1 MTEKSV
7 DYIKSRKG
15 KDKPFFLFLSHYA
28 SHTILNGK
36 PQLVAKYRKKHP
48 PGKST
53 RERCYLCQDAALAGD
68 PQNHWAGDH
77 NPHLAAMLES
87 IDVGVGQIQPNSR
100 RLASMKIRSSYSVPT
115 TEAKEK

>member
-1 MTEKSV
+1 MQFIE
-7 DYIKSRKG
+7 RNQ
-15 KDKPFFLFLSHYA
+15 DKPFFLFLSHYA
-28 SHTILNGK
+28 PHTILNGK

-87 IDVGVGQIQPNSR
+87 IDDGVGRSRPGSR
-100 RLASMKIRSSYSVPT
+100 RLASMKIRSSFLARTMAGNPM
-115 TEAKEK
+115 